1 VSVIFLIPTVQEGK
15 EGPVLTD
22 KTSMEVVFIDPNDKQ
37 RSLYRIYL
45 ENILDDCVVHEF
57 FNLKSAQTFLEERN
71 NKKANPL
78 AFVLASIEFPQSDF
92 SNFYNGIRD
101 LLKTTPFVAFG
112 DFYPEEVE
120 GMESYYSHHPHN
132 SVIPLPISPAD
143 FREKILSVAY
153 PDRMSLTPV
162 PAFQK
167 VRLFNFYRF
176 NKPHCHVYI
185 KLSRMKY
192 VKVFNQGTKYS
203 RSELDKLKAKD
214 VEYLYIRNEDFQK
227 FKVNFFRNNFLE
239 FDAEIASPNELKEKL
254 DFTHAMLHELVTN
267 LGFSQDAI
275 ELTEKSLKAINGIIE
290 KSDGN
295 LKDLLDGFRGGDD
308 YFYDH
313 SYLSTVICCDILK
326 KMNWYSEERMEILG
340 LAALFHDITLT
351 NPILAKIT
359 TKNDP
364 DLEKFSEKEVKKYLR
379 HPLDAYELILGY
391 PNIPEKVGEVIC
403 QHHEGPEGNGF
414 PAALRPS
421 NIDPLSAIFIIA
433 HDFVAGMEKV
443 QYDEEKLDDVV
454 NKMKAKYL
462 VSPFKEPLKAFLEN
476 RQACN
481 KKAS

>member
-1 VSVIFLIPTVQEGK
+1 
-15 EGPVLTD
+15 
-22 KTSMEVVFIDPNDKQ
+22 MEVVFIDPNDKQ

-57 FNLKSAQTFLEERN
+57 FNLKNARAFLDDRL
-71 NKKANPL
+71 NKKANPISFIL
-78 AFVLASIEFPQSDF
+78 TSFDFPQEDF
-92 SNFYNGIRD
+92 QNFYQNFHEKF
-101 LLKTTPFVAFG
+101 KTVPFVIFG
-112 DFYPEEVE
+112 DVIPEEQE
-120 GMESYYSHHPHN
+120 GLESYFSHHPHN

-143 FREKILSVAY
+143 FREKVLSVAY

-192 VKVFNQGTKYS
+192 VKVFNQGTKYN
-203 RSELDKLKAKD
+203 RIELDKLKAKD

-239 FDAEIASPNELKEKL
+239 FDAHLASPNELKEKL
-254 DFTHAMLHELVTN
+254 DFTHAMLHELVLN

-275 ELTEKSLKAINGIIE
+275 ELTEKSLKAINGLIE
-290 KSDGN
+290 KSGDDLKN
-295 LKDLLDGFRGGDD
+295 LIEGFRGGDD

-313 SYLSTVICCDILK
+313 SFLTTVICCDILR
-326 KMNWYSEERMEILG
+326 KMNWYNEERMEVLG

-351 NPILAKIT
+351 NPVLAKIT
-359 TKNDP
+359 HKSDP
-364 DLEKFSEKEVKKYLR
+364 DLEKFSEKEVKKYFR
-379 HPLDAYELILGY
+379 HPLDAFELVLEY
-391 PNIPEKVGEVIC
+391 PKIPAKVGEVIC
-403 QHHEGPEGNGF
+403 QHHESPEGDGF

-421 NIDPLSAIFIIA
+421 NIDPLSAVFIIA
-433 HDFVAGMEKV
+433 HDFVAAMEKV
-443 QYDEEKLDDVV
+443 QYDEEMLDDVV

-476 RQACN
+476 RENQK